1 MGILGWLVYLATL
14 DEDTSEV
21 KGDRNVVIAASV
33 FLWVWESFHPLGA
46 PNSQF
51 RLHSGTHK

>member
-14 DEDTSEV
+14 DEDASEV
-21 KGDRNVVIAASV
+21 EGDRNIVIVASV
-33 FLWVWESFHPLGA
+33 FVAVEQFSPLRT

-51 RLHSGTHK
+51 QLRSGTRK